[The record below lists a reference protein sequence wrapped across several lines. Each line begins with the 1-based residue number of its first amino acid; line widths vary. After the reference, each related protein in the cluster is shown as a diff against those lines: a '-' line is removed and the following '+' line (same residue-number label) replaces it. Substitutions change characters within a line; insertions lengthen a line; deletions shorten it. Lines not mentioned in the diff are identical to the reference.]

1 MKTKKHITRRDL
13 IKQFGFSAFM
23 LAPVLRSMDL
33 MAATPYT
40 TAPRFVM
47 FFKGG
52 AFLPQNPA
60 SLAALAGTPLAA
72 LSEHASDVVLFKNM
86 HIHGGGVRSDGYQEE
101 HAAGLYGCMTG
112 NSIHYSKSD
121 SYFAYTDHESIDM
134 RIARQYQT
142 IEALKSLPFASLHIG
157 AGAHSDSDSTGL
169 GIRYI
174 SYRARQAGDSLY
186 GNCVEPIQDVGQ
198 VYKSLMDRINLICA
212 KTTGT
217 PNAGNDE
224 LLKSL
229 NQKASL
235 VDFQLQRLKDATRKF
250 GLDSEHSQKLQ
261 GLVQGLSEVEK
272 LTKAQIAAAQS
283 GGGTGSKTCPVATN
297 PTGNGNNKKNL
308 DELSPIHDN
317 MIALIKLA
325 FEWDLTRVV
334 AFSLSGAASGATWP
348 SQGINT
354 YHHAL
359 EHANDTAGL
368 NKMGTYYSGKF
379 AKLLTAMKTVTDED
393 GKTALYNSS
402 VILGMEC
409 NGANGHTTKNI
420 PFVYAGQAGG
430 KYQTG
435 RIIDAAGRSNNDLL
449 VSVAQAAGI
458 EGNTFGLADLCKG
471 PILKS

>member
-1 MKTKKHITRRDL
+1 M
-13 IKQFGFSAFM
+13 
-23 LAPVLRSMDL
+23 
-33 MAATPYT
+33 
-40 TAPRFVM
+40 
-47 FFKGG
+47 
-52 AFLPQNPA
+52 
-60 SLAALAGTPLAA
+60 
-72 LSEHASDVVLFKNM
+72 
-86 HIHGGGVRSDGYQEE
+86 
-101 HAAGLYGCMTG
+101 
-112 NSIHYSKSD
+112 
-121 SYFAYTDHESIDM
+121 
-134 RIARQYQT
+134 
-142 IEALKSLPFASLHIG
+142 
-157 AGAHSDSDSTGL
+157 
-169 GIRYI
+169 
-174 SYRARQAGDSLY
+174 
-186 GNCVEPIQDVGQ
+186 
-198 VYKSLMDRINLICA
+198 MDRINLICA

-217 PNAGNDE
+217 PNAGNEE

-229 NQKASL
+229 NQKASI

-283 GGGTGSKTCPVATN
+283 GGGAGSKTCPVATN

-379 AKLLTAMKTVTDED
+379 AKLLTAMKSVTDED
-393 GKTALYNSS
+393 GKSALYNSS